1 MVQPSESQYNDRD
14 SMVRRSTRAAD
25 HARDQV
31 QSALDGLLS
40 DDDISNRSPP
50 SRGYDP
56 VGSALSPVPSA
67 GGRRRSYAPPEPI
80 SIDATD
86 PQRYQSPDL
95 LSSGRKSSAMTLETG
110 GYTPTAAGGRR

>member
-1 MVQPSESQYNDRD
+1 MAQPSEGGQYNDRD

-40 DDDISNRSPP
+40 DDAISNRSPP
-50 SRGYDP
+50 SRGYEPAD
-56 VGSALSPVPSA
+56 SARLPVPSA

-80 SIDATD
+80 SMEATD

-95 LSSGRKSSAMTLETG
+95 RKSSAMTLDTG